1 MCGFREKYSTQHAL
15 IKLVE
20 ACRKCL
26 DGKGIVGIVL
36 MDLSKAYDCLPHDL
50 LIAKLAAY
58 GFGTGSLNLLQ
69 SYLSYRK
76 QRVKIGSTFSDW
88 HYISSGVPQGSILGP
103 LLFNI
108 YINDLLLCIEK
119 SGICNFAD
127 ENTLYASGE
136 NIVDVATCLEV
147 YIENVLK
154 WFESNRMVANP
165 EKFHVMFLGLP
176 KTANICIEIDDL
188 VLVPRDNVKLLGI
201 TIDSELKFTVM
212 SNPSLCAK
220 TSRKVTSF
228 SRVAK
233 LLDFKKA
240 RLLYNAFILSS
251 LSYCPLIWMFCGKTS
266 NREINRIHKHALR
279 ILFNDYEASFE
290 ELLQRNNE
298 QTVHTKNLRK
308 LMTEVYKSLNRQN
321 PAFMLDLFIRKEVTY
336 DLRVKDLLRLP
347 TARTVLNGLN
357 SIVFRGSILWNT
369 ISDEIKSSQSIAS
382 FKRKVKSW
390 NGDDCNCNICN

>member
-1 MCGFREKYSTQHAL
+1 
-15 IKLVE
+15 
-20 ACRKCL
+20 
-26 DGKGIVGIVL
+26 
-36 MDLSKAYDCLPHDL
+36 MDLSKAYDCLAHDL
-50 LIAKLAAY
+50 LIAKLAPY
-58 GFGTGSLNLLQ
+58 GLGISSLNSLH

-76 QRVKIGSTFSDW
+76 QSVKHGSTFSDR

-127 ENTLYASGE
+127 DNKLYASGE
-136 NIVDVATCLEV
+136 NIGDVATCLEV
-147 YIENVLK
+147 NIENALK
-154 WFESNRMVANP
+154 WFDSNRMVANP
-165 EKFHVMFLGLP
+165 EKFQIMFLGLP

-188 VLVPRDNVKLLGI
+188 VLVPKGNVKLLGI
-201 TIDSELKFTVM
+201 TIDSELKFTDHVK
-212 SNPSLCAK
+212 SLCAK
-220 TSRKVTSF
+220 TSRKVTAF

-240 RLLYNAFILSS
+240 RLLNNAFILSS

-266 NREINRIHKHALR
+266 NREINRIHKRALR

-290 ELLQRNNE
+290 EPLQRNNE
-298 QTVHTKNLRK
+298 QKVHTKNLHK

-336 DLRVKDLLRLP
+336 DLRVKDLLQLS
-347 TARTVLNGLN
+347 TATTFLNGLI
-357 SIVFRGSILWNT
+357 SIVFRGSILWNA
-369 ISDEIKSSQSIAS
+369 ISDEITTSQSIAS
-382 FKRKVKSW
+382 FKRKIKSW